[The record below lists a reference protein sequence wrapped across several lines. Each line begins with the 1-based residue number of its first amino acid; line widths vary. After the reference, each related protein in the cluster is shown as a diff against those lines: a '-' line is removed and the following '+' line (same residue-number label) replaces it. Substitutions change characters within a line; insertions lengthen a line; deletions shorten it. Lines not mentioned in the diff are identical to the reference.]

1 MRLRGIL
8 TLALPLLATVA
19 IASCR
24 DVASTSAPFDGGDD
38 GRGDGGAGACSALF
52 GLPSAHTGLGAD
64 RCGPSCAC
72 SATPFTPPTYDG
84 AFVDALLH
92 DWQLQT
98 PYAPLTEDPYAGP
111 APEPD
116 PPDTVCAV
124 VAGADAGL
132 RPIPYDLVTFPSE
145 EAARAAG
152 ARVTHFGRCGVCS
165 PLADLAVYV
174 RETDLTAPARA
185 CAMATSPDASDGG
198 ASATVACLE
207 ALGFDR
213 PCAQAWAFDSAHTR
227 ETCLAVCIANLT
239 TPYNLEDGSLNPC
252 IQCDEDQSG
261 PVFKAVAG
269 RTRRNS
275 GLANAICRPCSEV
288 RPLVHRY

>member
-1 MRLRGIL
+1 MRLWIL
-8 TLALPLLATVA
+8 AFVVALPSGFA

-24 DVASTSAPFDGGDD
+24 DDGGTGAAIDA
-38 GRGDGGAGACSALF
+38 GGDGGGGACGALF
-52 GLPSAHTGLGAD
+52 GLPGAHTGLGAD

-72 SATPFTPPTYDG
+72 STTPFTPPTYDG

-92 DWQLQT
+92 DWQLQA
-98 PYAPLTEDPYAGP
+98 PYAPLAADPYASP

-116 PPDTVCAV
+116 PPATVCAV
-124 VAGADAGL
+124 VAGADAGV
-132 RPIPYDLVTFPSE
+132 RPLPYDLVTFPSE

-152 ARVTHFGRCGVCS
+152 GRVTHFGRCGVCS
-165 PLADLAVYV
+165 PLADLAVYI

-185 CAMATSPDASDGG
+185 CATATSPDASDGG
-198 ASATVACLE
+198 DSATVACLE

-288 RPLVHRY
+288 RALVHRY